1 MLFKTICGEEIVV
14 YLSLW
19 SMLFHV
25 GVSGLVSDC
34 GMAGFEL
41 KRKNRVEH
49 INIGKIYC
57 FRVYRVKYNANG
69 HSDVNAH

>member
-1 MLFKTICGEEIVV
+1 MDGYLKQYVGKKIVV

-34 GMAGFEL
+34 RDGWIEL
-41 KRKNRVEH
+41 KRKTGLS
-49 INIGKIYC
+49 ILTL
-57 FRVYRVKYNANG
+57 VKYI
-69 HSDVNAH
+69 VLEL

>member
-1 MLFKTICGEEIVV
+1 VNYPEKCEGWYFNGCYLKQYVGKKIVV

-34 GMAGFEL
+34 RDGWIEL

-57 FRVYRVKYNANG
+57 FRVIE
-69 HSDVNAH
+69 